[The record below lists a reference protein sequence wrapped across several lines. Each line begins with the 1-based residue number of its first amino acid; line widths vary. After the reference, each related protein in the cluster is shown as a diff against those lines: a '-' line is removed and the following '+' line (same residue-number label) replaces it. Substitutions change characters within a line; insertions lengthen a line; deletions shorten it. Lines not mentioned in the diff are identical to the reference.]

1 MSDCRPSHSLVP
13 ILQVTRAFDGE
24 EAYQILLDRGGPDA
38 FDVILMDL
46 HMPRKVRGQ
55 LHPQTCRE
63 TASVRPCKT
72 FSWYLCTIC
81 MSAAMTHIRMSAVW
95 ADRGS
100 FRWCR
105 DALDLLTTLL
115 HVAQG
120 GMEVVRDVRQ
130 NWPRAAVRIIAVT
143 ADAFEDT
150 REKCLT
156 SGFDGWLAKP
166 FRIEELASVMDA
178 IPAQQ

>member
-1 MSDCRPSHSLVP
+1 MVSLHS
-13 ILQVTRAFDGE
+13 Q
-24 EAYQILLDRGGPDA
+24 
-38 FDVILMDL
+38 DVCCNAQHL
-46 HMPRKVRGQ
+46 
-55 LHPQTCRE
+55 
-63 TASVRPCKT
+63 
-72 FSWYLCTIC
+72 
-81 MSAAMTHIRMSAVW
+81 MSAVW
-95 ADRGS
+95 ADQGALGP
-100 FRWCR
+100 CR
-105 DALDLLTTLL
+105 DASDLLIFSP

-130 NWPRAAVRIIAVT
+130 TWPKAAVRIIAVT